1 MYEPEDAN
9 FIFIWVIYFYDNEVH
24 IQNKVLFLDEHK
36 YFKIEKIN
44 NYIGPR
50 NTHNE
55 DGMKISE
62 WKTDIKSVMDFYE
75 NLKSRTPPT
84 PCD

>member
-1 MYEPEDAN
+1 MSLKIQISFSYGLS
-9 FIFIWVIYFYDNEVH
+9 IFIDNEAH
-24 IQNKVLFLDEHK
+24 IQNKVLFLDEHED
-36 YFKIEKIN
+36 FKIEKIN
-44 NYIGPR
+44 NYIGSR